1 MCIQIVA
8 CSGVPEDSHTNVI
21 DQPTSPGCGFGCY
34 INPLYDDGVVPAT
47 ILVSEEFVASLET
60 NHDYPLYLPLTLN
73 PDGSTSAILHLN
85 FPAAESLLSGYAH
98 PYGRLFG
105 IPQEITDGWYKSRV
119 ISPPELLLWHS
130 IPKKTLRDEISWLS
144 KGAIM
149 VYLFPGALY

>member
-1 MCIQIVA
+1 M
-8 CSGVPEDSHTNVI
+8 PEVSHTNAI

-34 INPLYDDGVVPAT
+34 INHVYNDGVAHTT
-47 ILVSEEFVASLET
+47 IPVSEEVVASLET
-60 NHDYPLYLPLTLN
+60 NHHYPLDLPLTLN
-73 PDGSTSAILHLN
+73 PDGSASAILHPN
-85 FPAAESLLSGYAH
+85 FPATESLLSGYAH

-130 IPKKTLRDEISWLS
+130 IPKKILWDEISWLS